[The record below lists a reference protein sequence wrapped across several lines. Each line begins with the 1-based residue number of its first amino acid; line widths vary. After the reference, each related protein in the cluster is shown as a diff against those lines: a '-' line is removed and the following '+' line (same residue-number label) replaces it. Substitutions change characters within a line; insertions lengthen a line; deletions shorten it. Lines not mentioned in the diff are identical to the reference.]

1 MRRSISTVLLLAIIS
16 VASAKNILAD
26 VTGDGIDDIIRMGM
40 KMVTVQDGA
49 SNRLHTI
56 VAGKQFLAD
65 ISVDDYFSGTRGN
78 EIAISMLPEKG
89 YFSEV
94 YGYRNKR
101 FIRVAENLPGE
112 LSFDEDRR
120 LFGYAVHEWNRNE
133 ILIYWPLIEDE
144 GHLKAASVVQMT
156 DTSLFVTAKETEEF
170 KFDLYESTFTMCVVS
185 TLDDNVIVFLS
196 DEDGALIK
204 QNVIDPQTGFYGRV
218 IAEQAKAVT
227 LNIDNLQSTKPKTV
241 HVTIKQYAYP

>member
-94 YGYRNKR
+94 
-101 FIRVAENLPGE
+101 
-112 LSFDEDRR
+112 
-120 LFGYAVHEWNRNE
+120 
-133 ILIYWPLIEDE
+133 
-144 GHLKAASVVQMT
+144 
-156 DTSLFVTAKETEEF
+156 
-170 KFDLYESTFTMCVVS
+170 
-185 TLDDNVIVFLS
+185 
-196 DEDGALIK
+196 
-204 QNVIDPQTGFYGRV
+204 
-218 IAEQAKAVT
+218 
-227 LNIDNLQSTKPKTV
+227 
-241 HVTIKQYAYP
+241 